1 MPSYFYRARDTFGR
15 AHEGVE
21 VAASEDEVLRA
32 LSQMQLTPVMIEVRG
47 MNGATATVAGLPGD
61 KSGAGVH
68 APRLRHLLRRPVQ
81 HGSVA
86 LFARQLATMMSAG
99 LPLVRALRSIERDQ
113 TDRRLSGILVQVSD
127 DAQKGESLATALGRH
142 PDAFG
147 EVFVSLVQTGEV
159 SGSLDEV
166 MLQTAGY
173 LERAELLRL
182 KVEAALRYPT
192 FILSFAGAVLAAMF
206 FKIVPMFSDIY
217 ARFGVELPAPTR
229 LLLAISHALTANAL
243 VVLLAAATGVVSLVM
258 WLRTDEGRIRFDG
271 MKFRVPL
278 FGGLV
283 RMYAMTRFART
294 LGILVG
300 SGTNIL
306 YALRVLQPV
315 PGNRMIGRAI
325 ESVRTQ
331 VEGGS
336 SLSRAMTQTW
346 VFPDMLVQM
355 IATGE
360 ETGRLDEMLSRTA
373 DFYEQRVTAK
383 VEGLS
388 SLVEPVAIVLLGL
401 VIALMLVALYLPI
414 FNLGHAMRSGTLSP
428 S

>member
-1 MPSYFYRARDTFGR
+1 MPRYFYRARDTSGR
-15 AHEGVE
+15 AHEGIE

-32 LSQMQLTPVMIEVRG
+32 LSNMRLTPVLIEARG
-47 MNGATATVAGLPGD
+47 TNGAASPP
-61 KSGAGVH
+61 AGVRTVPLD
-68 APRLRHLLRRPVQ
+68 ASPRSPWSELFRRSVQ
-81 HGSVA
+81 PGSVA
-86 LFARQLATMMSAG
+86 LFARQLATMMAAG
-99 LPLVRALRSIERDQ
+99 LPLVRALRSIARDHH
-113 TDRRLSGILVQVSD
+113 DRRLSGILVQVTD
-127 DAQKGESLATALGRH
+127 DVQKGDALATALGRH
-142 PDAFG
+142 PRAFG

-159 SGSLDEV
+159 SGSLDDV
-166 MLQTAGY
+166 LGQTAGY

-192 FILSFAGAVLAAMF
+192 FILSFAGAVLLAMF

-217 ARFGVELPAPTR
+217 SRFKVQLPAPTR
-229 LLLAISHALTANAL
+229 LLLAISGALTHNLLLVLFIGGFAGFAL
-243 VVLLAAATGVVSLVM
+243 AM
-258 WLRTDEGRIRFDG
+258 WLRSEDGKVRFDAL
-271 MKFRVPL
+271 KFQVPL
-278 FGGLV
+278 FGSLV
-283 RMYAMTRFART
+283 RMYAMTRYART

-306 YALRVLQPV
+306 HALRVLRPV
-315 PGNRMIGRAI
+315 PGNRMVARAVD
-325 ESVRTQ
+325 SVRTQ
-331 VEGGS
+331 VEGGA
-336 SLSRAMTQTW
+336 SLSRAMAETG

-355 IATGE
+355 TATGE
-360 ETGRLDEMLSRTA
+360 ETGRLDEMLMRTA

-414 FNLGHAMRSGTLSP
+414 FNLGHAMQSGMLGP

>member
-1 MPSYFYRARDTFGR
+1 MPSYYYRARDTFGR

-32 LSQMQLTPVMIEVRG
+32 LSQMQLTPVSIEARG
-47 MNGATATVAGLPGD
+47 MNGAGSAAGRLAVATSHERPSRGLLQ
-61 KSGAGVH
+61 
-68 APRLRHLLRRPVQ
+68 RLFRRSVQ
-81 HGSVA
+81 QGSVA

-99 LPLVRALRSIERDQ
+99 LPLVRALRSIARDHS
-113 TDRRLSGILVQVSD
+113 DRRLSRILGHVSD
-127 DAQKGESLATALGRH
+127 DVQKGESLATALGRH
-142 PDAFG
+142 P
-147 EVFVSLVQTGEV
+147 EVFSDVLVSLVHTGEV

-192 FILSFAGAVLAAMF
+192 FILSFAGCVLAAMF

-217 ARFGVELPAPTR
+217 ARFGVDLPVPTK

-243 VVLLAAATGVVSLVM
+243 LVVVAALAGVIAFSA
-258 WLRTDEGRIRFDG
+258 WLRSDEGRARFDA
-271 MKFRVPL
+271 MKFKVPL

-283 RMYAMTRFART
+283 RLYAMTRYART

-306 YALRVLQPV
+306 HALRVLRPV

-325 ESVRTQ
+325 EDVSQ
-331 VEGGS
+331 KVEGGS
-336 SLSRAMTQTW
+336 SLSRAMTETG

-355 IATGE
+355 TATGE

-414 FNLGHAMRSGTLSP
+414 FNLGHAMRSGILSP